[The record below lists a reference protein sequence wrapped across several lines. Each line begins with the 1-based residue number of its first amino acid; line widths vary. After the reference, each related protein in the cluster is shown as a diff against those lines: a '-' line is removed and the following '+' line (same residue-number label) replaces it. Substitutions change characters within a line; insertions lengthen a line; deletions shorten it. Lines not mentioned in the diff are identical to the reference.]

1 MFRLKK
7 VAGLLLLLS
16 CPFLLTGC
24 PDKKQAPKPSPP
36 PPRVGVSLA
45 GLAKD
50 QDQAIKQ
57 TMDKQKDKEKA
68 DLDFAD
74 AQGDPLK
81 QEQDVEKMIGEKVSA
96 VVLEAVD
103 PVAARDLVERLA
115 RSKIKVVALNVLP
128 ADTPVDSYVSFDR
141 SAARTLL
148 TRAAAAS
155 GAVSKGA
162 SLVLTVAGLDQP
174 DLWTVQASAAG
185 LVAEVRQY
193 ARADVQAAI
202 SGKAP
207 VLKTG
212 DRPAVV
218 LAGDAAL
225 AVAAVRDLAAAGAP
239 PAFAAGIGSSKDA
252 FRYVSEGKLSGEVD
266 TRPEEEGLQAL
277 QTALS
282 LAKGQPV
289 ARHELVSN
297 GSYSVPAQIVPVR
310 LITRQNFYLLDKVW
324 SGQGSGQGG
333 SQGQGGSGGQP
344 GGDPPGG
351 GAGQSG
357 GSQGKTNTLRITTEE
372 GKTIEVHYQ
381 GKLKKIES
389 SEAGG
394 SQAGGKSAGGT
405 GS

>member
-1 MFRLKK
+1 LFRLKK
-7 VAGLLLLLS
+7 MAGLLLLLI

-24 PDKKQAPKPSPP
+24 PDKKQPPKPSPP

-45 GLAKD
+45 GLDPD

-57 TMDKQKDKEKA
+57 TMESQKDKEKA
-68 DLDFAD
+68 DLVFAD
-74 AQGDPLK
+74 SKGDPLK
-81 QEQDVEKMIGEKVSA
+81 QEQDVEQMIGEKVSA

-141 SAARTLL
+141 SGARTLL
-148 TRAAAAS
+148 TKAAA
-155 GAVSKGA
+155 AVSKGA
-162 SLVLTVAGLDQP
+162 SLILTVAGLDQP
-174 DLWTVQASAAG
+174 DLWTAQVSAAG
-185 LVAEVRQY
+185 LLAEVRQY
-193 ARADVQAAI
+193 ARTDVLAAT
-202 SGKAP
+202 SSKAP

-225 AVAAVRDLAAAGAP
+225 AVAAVRDLTAVGAP
-239 PAFAAGIGSSKDA
+239 PAFAAGIGNSKDA

-266 TRPEEEGLQAL
+266 TRPEQEGTLALQA
-277 QTALS
+277 ALS

-289 ARHELVSN
+289 AHHQLVAN

-310 LITRQNFYLLDKVW
+310 LITRQNFYLLDKTW
-324 SGQGSGQGG
+324 SGQGQAGGSGG
-333 SQGQGGSGGQP
+333 SQGGGQQ
-344 GGDPPGG
+344 GDPPGG
-351 GAGQSG
+351 GQSG
-357 GSQGKTNTLRITTEE
+357 GSSGQSGSSQTKANTLRITTEE
-372 GKTIEVHYQ
+372 GKTIEVQYQ

-394 SQAGGKSAGGT
+394 SQTGGGT
-405 GS
+405 SS